1 MVTWHHAASPIAGT
15 LPCAC
20 TDSRQQQKRAALTS
34 MQIGSFV
41 RQVSLAFS
49 ANFVTALI
57 FRASSMRY
65 HLVLHAVGC
74 FDTLFGTAN

>member
-1 MVTWHHAASPIAGT
+1 MALIHT
-15 LPCAC
+15 L
-20 TDSRQQQKRAALTS
+20 
-34 MQIGSFV
+34 IGSFV

-49 ANFVTALI
+49 ANLVTALI

-74 FDTLFGTAN
+74 FDTLFGTANRLKLLQNMTQRALLLQI